1 MRPDGTRPVIRRAF
15 IMWGILSTPVAA
27 LLSRFCMANILS
39 THSRNWKI
47 IMNTR
52 TRPEG
57 QLNFYSII
65 ASTLLSNF
73 GSFLNM
79 MALNILIL
87 QITNSAAWVGLVL
100 GVRIISGM
108 LVSPHLGVLSDRFD
122 RKQLMLMSDFV

>member
-1 MRPDGTRPVIRRAF
+1 
-15 IMWGILSTPVAA
+15 
-27 LLSRFCMANILS
+27 
-39 THSRNWKI
+39 
-47 IMNTR
+47 MNTR

-108 LVSPHLGVLSDRFD
+108 LVSPHLGVLSDR
-122 RKQLMLMSDFV
+122 